1 MSKKENLWTKSVL
14 LNVINQANL
23 DYLSTADV
31 ICDYESLGLNV
42 NKWYPWRRNE
52 ELKFE
57 T

>member
-42 NKWYPWRRNE
+42 NKWYPWSRNE